1 MSDLRLFQSNLQ
13 ICVQLLVFM
22 SSHFSNRKLKEWS
35 IISNLSIRQR
45 RLEVGLINLFDQI
58 DSRSLSGRKV
68 SKFRDHLMAD

>member
-1 MSDLRLFQSNLQ
+1 MSDLRLFQSSLQ

-35 IISNLSIRQR
+35 ISNLSIRQR

>member
-1 MSDLRLFQSNLQ
+1 MSDLRLFQSSLQ

-35 IISNLSIRQR
+35 ISNFSIRQR

>member
-1 MSDLRLFQSNLQ
+1 MSDLRLFQSSLQ

-35 IISNLSIRQR
+35 IKNLSIRQR